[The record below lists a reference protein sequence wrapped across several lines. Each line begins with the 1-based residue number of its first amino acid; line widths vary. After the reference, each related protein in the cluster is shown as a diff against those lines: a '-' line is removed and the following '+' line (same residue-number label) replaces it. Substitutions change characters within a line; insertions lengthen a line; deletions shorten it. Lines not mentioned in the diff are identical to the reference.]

1 MSVLCLFQA
10 RPHIRAQQPLDL
22 LVRECAATSRY
33 VPPLIQRIKQ
43 LQGAKDAGQQFRAVS
58 REEFQFV
65 PTNPIFQQ
73 VGLIYDSQALVDP
86 ATRLVDISRSSVSHV
101 GDKHSA
107 GLLLQNSQQL
117 SVRSDELKG
126 MIDLAKS
133 DSNSFR
139 SMWPNCARC

>member
-1 MSVLCLFQA
+1 MPGNSFELSVGKSFNLFQ
-10 RPHIRAQQPLDL
+10 QVQ
-22 LVRECAATSRY
+22 
-33 VPPLIQRIKQ
+33 
-43 LQGAKDAGQQFRAVS
+43 
-58 REEFQFV
+58 
-65 PTNPIFQQ
+65 FQQ

-117 SVRSDELKG
+117 SVRSDELKV